1 MVRAKTAET
10 VKFSYLG
17 KDYALQLK
25 IEDVSGC
32 SVLVSVDP
40 QVSGGLTL
48 SGQRGATLVPLV
60 PLAVEQCI
68 S

>member
-48 SGQRGATLVPLV
+48 SHVVWSAWSHPCAPCALGG
-60 PLAVEQCI
+60 
-68 S
+68 